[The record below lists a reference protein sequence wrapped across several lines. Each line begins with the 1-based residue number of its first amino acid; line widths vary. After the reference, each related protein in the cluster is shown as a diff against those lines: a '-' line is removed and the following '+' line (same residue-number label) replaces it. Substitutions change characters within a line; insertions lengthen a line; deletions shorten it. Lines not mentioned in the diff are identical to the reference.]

1 MAIISY
7 TNVILEKDGIQV
19 TIGMLPTDEVI
30 VSKTYTAIT
39 YPKST
44 TAQSRKP
51 ADPEYGANTTLVFDI
66 LSQAEKRVN
75 IDGFIFAD
83 SGDSTNDNSSTGSG
97 KKTDLEKMWHA
108 GGVII
113 MTYEGVKFNMA
124 SDKISIKRVSND
136 GHINVGGQVPDFSIK
151 FTALV
156 GEDLIGCET

>member
-66 LSQAEKRVN
+66 VITLSAVVTLPFKVPCSWEIPKATTDKPEYFLTLIVSPSEKLLVERTLT
-75 IDGFIFAD
+75 FP
-83 SGDSTNDNSSTGSG
+83 SGERDWLLT
-97 KKTDLEKMWHA
+97 
-108 GGVII
+108 
-113 MTYEGVKFNMA
+113 
-124 SDKISIKRVSND
+124 
-136 GHINVGGQVPDFSIK
+136 
-151 FTALV
+151 FTFEAVYAYAVAIYITLF
-156 GEDLIGCET
+156 